1 MTGILE
7 PPVTPAWR
15 RRGLPRTQTAYV
27 AVAFA
32 VLVVVI
38 WILAPVFMTPRNL
51 LNISKNFSFI
61 ALMSL
66 GETLVI
72 ISGGIDLA
80 VGSVCALSAV
90 VTMMLM
96 RFLSDTTAAQL
107 PGATIALAVLLALTL
122 AGLIGLVNGLL
133 IARVRLSPFVTTLGM
148 LSVARGMTY
157 VLTQGRAQYPT
168 GPDIALFTRFANG
181 AVLGLPTPLLY
192 LLVLAVMMGLALR
205 HLVWGRHLY
214 AVGGNAQAAALT
226 GVRVP
231 HVVVSVYVLSG
242 LAGGFS
248 GVLIAGWLGAAPAQS
263 RDRVRAAGNR
273 GRGDRRR
280 QSRRRRGR
288 RGRRGY
294 RGGADRSDSQ
304 RLRADRR
311 QHLLGG
317 GLHRRNHHHRRA
329 GRSASHS
336 TRFLSDPSRLQQ
348 SGGGKP

>member
-1 MTGILE
+1 MR
-7 PPVTPAWR
+7 PDRWR
-15 RRGLPRTQTAYV
+15 RGIPQSQTAYV
-27 AVAFA
+27 AIAFA
-32 VLVVVI
+32 ALVVVI

-72 ISGGIDLA
+72 ISGGIDLS

-96 RFLSDTTAAQL
+96 RLLSATAAAQV
-107 PGATIALAVLLALTL
+107 PGATIALATLLALAL
-122 AGLIGLVNGLL
+122 AALTGLVNGVL

-168 GPDIALFTRFANG
+168 GPDVALFTRFTNG
-181 AVLGLPTPLLY
+181 AVLGLPTQLVY
-192 LLVLAVMMGLALR
+192 LLVLAVLMALALR

-231 HVVVSVYVLSG
+231 RVVVSVYVLSG
-242 LAGGFS
+242 LAAGFS
-248 GVLIAGWLGAAPAQS
+248 GVLIAGWLGAAPANLATGYEL
-263 RDRVRAAGNR
+263 RVIAAAVIGGANLAGGVGGAAGAVIGAALIEVIRNGFVLIGANSYWEEVFVGVIIIIAVLVDQLR
-273 GRGDRRR
+273 TRRV
-280 QSRRRRGR
+280 
-288 RGRRGY
+288 
-294 RGGADRSDSQ
+294 
-304 RLRADRR
+304 
-311 QHLLGG
+311 
-317 GLHRRNHHHRRA
+317 
-329 GRSASHS
+329 
-336 TRFLSDPSRLQQ
+336 F
-348 SGGGKP
+348 

>member
-1 MTGILE
+1 MAGALE
-7 PPVTPAWR
+7 PPVTRPAWR

-231 HVVVSVYVLSG
+231 RVVVSVYVLSG
-242 LAGGFS
+242 LAAGFS
-248 GVLIAGWLGAAPAQS
+248 GVLIAGWLGAAPANLAGG
-263 RDRVRAAGNR
+263 VGGAAGAVIGAALIEVIRNGFVLIGANTYWEEVFIGVIIIIAVLVDQLR
-273 GRGDRRR
+273 TRRV
-280 QSRRRRGR
+280 
-288 RGRRGY
+288 
-294 RGGADRSDSQ
+294 
-304 RLRADRR
+304 
-311 QHLLGG
+311 
-317 GLHRRNHHHRRA
+317 
-329 GRSASHS
+329 
-336 TRFLSDPSRLQQ
+336 F
-348 SGGGKP
+348 

>member
-38 WILAPVFMTPRNL
+38 WILAPVFTTPRNL

-181 AVLGLPTPLLY
+181 VVLGLPTPLVY

-214 AVGGNAQAAALT
+214 ALGGNAQAAALT

-231 HVVVSVYVLSG
+231 RVVVSVYVLSG
-242 LAGGFS
+242 LAAGFS
-248 GVLIAGWLGAAPAQS
+248 GVLIAGWLGAAPANLATGYEL
-263 RDRVRAAGNR
+263 RVIAAAVIGGANLAGGAGGAAGAVIGAALIEVIRNGFVLIGANTYWEEVFVGVIIIIAVLVDQLR
-273 GRGDRRR
+273 TRRV
-280 QSRRRRGR
+280 
-288 RGRRGY
+288 
-294 RGGADRSDSQ
+294 
-304 RLRADRR
+304 
-311 QHLLGG
+311 
-317 GLHRRNHHHRRA
+317 
-329 GRSASHS
+329 
-336 TRFLSDPSRLQQ
+336 F
-348 SGGGKP
+348 

>member
-38 WILAPVFMTPRNL
+38 WILAPVFTTPRNL

-181 AVLGLPTPLLY
+181 VVLGLPTPLVY

-248 GVLIAGWLGAAPAQS
+248 GVLIAGWLGAAPANLATGYEL
-263 RDRVRAAGNR
+263 RVIAAAVIGGANLAGGAGGAAGAVIGAALIEVIRNGFVLIGANSYWEEVFVGVIIIIAVLVDQLR
-273 GRGDRRR
+273 TRRV
-280 QSRRRRGR
+280 
-288 RGRRGY
+288 
-294 RGGADRSDSQ
+294 
-304 RLRADRR
+304 
-311 QHLLGG
+311 
-317 GLHRRNHHHRRA
+317 
-329 GRSASHS
+329 
-336 TRFLSDPSRLQQ
+336 F
-348 SGGGKP
+348 

>member
-1 MTGILE
+1 MAGALE
-7 PPVTPAWR
+7 PPVTRPAWR
-15 RRGLPRTQTAYV
+15 RRGLPQTQTAYV

-32 VLVVVI
+32 VLIVVI
-38 WILAPVFMTPRNL
+38 WVLAPVFMTPRNL

-181 AVLGLPTPLLY
+181 AVLGLPTPLVY

-231 HVVVSVYVLSG
+231 RVVVSVYVLSG
-242 LAGGFS
+242 LAAGFS
-248 GVLIAGWLGAAPAQS
+248 GVLIGGWLGAAPANLATGYEL
-263 RDRVRAAGNR
+263 RVIAAAVIGGANLAGGVGGAAGAVIGAALIEVIRNGFVLIGANSYWEEVFVGVIIIIAVLVDQLR
-273 GRGDRRR
+273 TRRVFR
-280 QSRRRRGR
+280 VPP
-288 RGRRGY
+288 
-294 RGGADRSDSQ
+294 AE
-304 RLRADRR
+304 
-311 QHLLGG
+311 
-317 GLHRRNHHHRRA
+317 
-329 GRSASHS
+329 
-336 TRFLSDPSRLQQ
+336 
-348 SGGGKP
+348 

>member
-7 PPVTPAWR
+7 PPVTRPAWR
-15 RRGLPRTQTAYV
+15 RRGLPQTQTAYV

-32 VLVVVI
+32 VLIVVI
-38 WILAPVFMTPRNL
+38 WVLAPVFMTPRNL

-231 HVVVSVYVLSG
+231 RVVVSVYVLSG
-242 LAGGFS
+242 LAAGFS
-248 GVLIAGWLGAAPAQS
+248 GVLIAGWLGAAPANLATGYEL
-263 RDRVRAAGNR
+263 RVIAAAVIGGANLAGGVGRAAGAVI
-273 GRGDRRR
+273 
-280 QSRRRRGR
+280 
-288 RGRRGY
+288 
-294 RGGADRSDSQ
+294 GAALIEVIRNGFVLIGANTYWEEVFIGVIIIIAVLVDQ
-304 RLRADRR
+304 LRT
-311 QHLLGG
+311 
-317 GLHRRNHHHRRA
+317 RRA
-329 GRSASHS
+329 
-336 TRFLSDPSRLQQ
+336 F
-348 SGGGKP
+348 